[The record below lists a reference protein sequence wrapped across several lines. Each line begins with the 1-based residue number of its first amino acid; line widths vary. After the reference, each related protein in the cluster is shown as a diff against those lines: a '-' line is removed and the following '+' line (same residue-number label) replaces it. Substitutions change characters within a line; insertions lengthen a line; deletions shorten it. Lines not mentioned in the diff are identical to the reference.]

1 MPVVVYENRWNEQ
14 LRRLFGARSS
24 LSLTLLDDILPVAQL
39 FDPSSPEMALP
50 RGERAAEGQGTAG
63 AVAGQNSFVSVEN
76 PTSLQAPGLVIID
89 AIYIAG
95 TVAAETYNIGI
106 LTDPFFSTGAT
117 VGTKGPR
124 DGRRAGLGSTSIF
137 TVLRQGTN
145 IGLPVSVKAVT
156 SETTG
161 KTLYLNDGWVLPP
174 RWVLVVSRST
184 ANAALGPVSFTW
196 RERAIDP
203 AEL

>member
-24 LSLTLLDDILPVAQL
+24 LSLTLLDDIFPVAPL
-39 FDPSSPEMALP
+39 FDPSSPEMRLP
-50 RGERAAEGQGTAG
+50 RGERPAEGQGTSG
-63 AVAGQNSFVSVEN
+63 AVVGQQSFVSVEN
-76 PTSLQAPGLVIID
+76 PTTGQAPGLVIVD
-89 AIYIAG
+89 ALYIAG
-95 TVAAETYNIGI
+95 TVAGETYNIGL
-106 LTDPFFSTGAT
+106 LTDPFFSTGAL

-137 TVLRQGTN
+137 TNVRQGTN
-145 IGLPVSVKAVT
+145 IGVPVASKAVT
-156 SETTG
+156 SETAN
-161 KTLYLNDGWVLPP
+161 KTLYLPDGWVLPP
-174 RWVLVVSRST
+174 RWALVVSRST
-184 ANAALGPVSFTW
+184 VNAALGPVSFTW